1 MVHWRKQLVAFTVV
15 SSPTMNGWAKVTHCD
30 VVKAPK
36 HVAQGREVANSGESI
51 RSGRDSG
58 RYDDRSRIVAG
69 VHPRCDI
76 STLLRYPSALGTNHR
91 GWCKSGRTARRRRG
105 SVDWDIFS
113 ALYHWILIQSA

>member
-1 MVHWRKQLVAFTVV
+1 VA
-15 SSPTMNGWAKVTHCD
+15 SSPAMNGWAKVTHCD

-58 RYDDRSRIVAG
+58 GYVGRSGIVVG

-76 STLLRYPSALGTNHR
+76 SYPSSLSICAGHKL
-91 GWCKSGRTARRRRG
+91 
-105 SVDWDIFS
+105 
-113 ALYHWILIQSA
+113 